1 MRTLKRLLLSRSSS
15 ALPKNNNNN
24 KTSCFYYYDH
34 RKAMI
39 TTTMMSPLKFA
50 PKTPAIV
57 FKNNN
62 NKHAT
67 TRRGTMMRTFASYA
81 QPNMS
86 SDMQQQQRTAPPATV
101 EWDSTLAN
109 SVTLIGNCGGDPE
122 LRVLPSGKMVC
133 EVSIAVSQGRK
144 AQQQQQQNDEENDG
158 KTAWYTVVAWD
169 EEAVRLNEHVRKGNS
184 VCVQGRLTTDTWVCK
199 QTGQNRS
206 KAKVVLNQ
214 FSFVARGESMVSNNT
229 NGVGYEPMR
238 QQQQQQQFSQG
249 GYEPMQQ
256 QQQQQRSPPP
266 PPSGDGFQSP
276 KDALWRSVFDAP
288 DRWWDNREN
297 KRNPR
302 APDFK
307 HKDTGE
313 GLWLTGRDTP
323 PWVME
328 RMMGGAA
335 GAAAGA
341 MATGQDDSD
350 GYYGASKGT
359 AYNNPYGNQEPAVN
373 ANDYSQAY
381 DPNNGGYE
389 PAQEWPDDEVP
400 F

>member
-1 MRTLKRLLLSRSSS
+1 M
-15 ALPKNNNNN
+15 
-24 KTSCFYYYDH
+24 
-34 RKAMI
+34 
-39 TTTMMSPLKFA
+39 
-50 PKTPAIV
+50 
-57 FKNNN
+57 
-62 NKHAT
+62 
-67 TRRGTMMRTFASYA
+67 
-81 QPNMS
+81 
-86 SDMQQQQRTAPPATV
+86 
-101 EWDSTLAN
+101 
-109 SVTLIGNCGGDPE
+109 
-122 LRVLPSGKMVC
+122 
-133 EVSIAVSQGRK
+133 
-144 AQQQQQQNDEENDG
+144 
-158 KTAWYTVVAWD
+158 
-169 EEAVRLNEHVRKGNS
+169 
-184 VCVQGRLTTDTWVCK
+184 
-199 QTGQNRS
+199 
-206 KAKVVLNQ
+206 
-214 FSFVARGESMVSNNT
+214 
-229 NGVGYEPMR
+229 
-238 QQQQQQQFSQG
+238 
-249 GYEPMQQ
+249 Q

>member
-1 MRTLKRLLLSRSSS
+1 MQRRMSSGALLQKRSTVVVPLVEMSSS
-15 ALPKNNNNN
+15 
-24 KTSCFYYYDH
+24 SSS
-34 RKAMI
+34 
-39 TTTMMSPLKFA
+39 SPSQK
-50 PKTPAIV
+50 
-57 FKNNN
+57 
-62 NKHAT
+62 
-67 TRRGTMMRTFASYA
+67 RRSGGRDAVKMYASYA
-81 QPNMS
+81 QPNNNAS
-86 SDMQQQQRTAPPATV
+86 EQRTAPPATV
-101 EWDSTLAN
+101 EWDATLAN

-133 EVSIAVSQGRK
+133 EVSIAVNQGRR
-144 AQQQQQQNDEENDG
+144 QQQQSGEMMENDG

-169 EEAVRLNEHVRKGNS
+169 EEAVRLSEHVRKGNS
-184 VCVQGRLTTDTWVCK
+184 VCVQGRLATDTWVDK

-206 KAKVVLNQ
+206 KTKVVLSQ
-214 FSFVARGESMVSNNT
+214 FSFVARGESMMSNNV

-238 QQQQQQQFSQG
+238 QQQQQQR
-249 GYEPMQQ
+249 PP
-256 QQQQQRSPPP
+256 PPP

-328 RMMGGAA
+328 RLMG

-341 MATGQDDSD
+341 AGMAATGYEDSD
-350 GYYGASKGT
+350 GYYGASRGT
-359 AYNNPYGNQEPAVN
+359 AYNNPYGNQEPPVN
-373 ANDYSQAY
+373 TNDYSQAY
-381 DPNNGGYE
+381 DPNGGYE
-389 PAQEWPDDEVP
+389 PAQEWADDEVP

>member
-1 MRTLKRLLLSRSSS
+1 MNNERRVSSGSSS
-15 ALPKNNNNN
+15 SL
-24 KTSCFYYYDH
+24 
-34 RKAMI
+34 
-39 TTTMMSPLKFA
+39 
-50 PKTPAIV
+50 
-57 FKNNN
+57 
-62 NKHAT
+62 
-67 TRRGTMMRTFASYA
+67 RTFASYA
-81 QPNMS
+81 QRDAQFGS
-86 SDMQQQQRTAPPATV
+86 EQRTAPPATV
-101 EWDSTLAN
+101 EWDATLAN
-109 SVTLIGNCGGDPE
+109 SVTLIGNCGSDPE

-133 EVSIAVSQGRK
+133 EVSIAVNQGRK
-144 AQQQQQQNDEENDG
+144 QQQQNNGYGNEGEMENDG

-169 EEAVRLNEHVRKGNS
+169 EEAVRLSEHVRKGNS
-184 VCVQGRLTTDTWVCK
+184 VCVQGRLATDTWVCK

-214 FSFVARGESMVSNNT
+214 FSFVARGESMMSNNT

-238 QQQQQQQFSQG
+238 QQQQQQQ
-249 GYEPMQQ
+249 
-256 QQQQQRSPPP
+256 QQQQRMPPPP

-335 GAAAGA
+335 GAGAGGA
-341 MATGQDDSD
+341 MAAGQDDSD
-350 GYYGASKGT
+350 GYYGASRGT
-359 AYNNPYGNQEPAVN
+359 AYNNPYGNQEPPAYS
-373 ANDYSQAY
+373 NDYSQAY

-389 PAQEWPDDEVP
+389 PAQEWADDEVP

>member
-24 KTSCFYYYDH
+24 NKTSCFYYHDH
-34 RKAMI
+34 RKATI
-39 TTTMMSPLKFA
+39 TTRMMSSLTFA

-57 FKNNN
+57 FNKNIN

-67 TRRGTMMRTFASYA
+67 TRRGTTMRTFASYA

-238 QQQQQQQFSQG
+238 QQQQQQQQFS
-249 GYEPMQQ
+249 
-256 QQQQQRSPPP
+256 
-266 PPSGDGFQSP
+266 F
-276 KDALWRSVFDAP
+276 LFFFVFVDEEMESELTS
-288 DRWWDNREN
+288 RRKLREY
-297 KRNPR
+297 
-302 APDFK
+302 
-307 HKDTGE
+307 
-313 GLWLTGRDTP
+313 
-323 PWVME
+323 
-328 RMMGGAA
+328 
-335 GAAAGA
+335 
-341 MATGQDDSD
+341 DD
-350 GYYGASKGT
+350 
-359 AYNNPYGNQEPAVN
+359 
-373 ANDYSQAY
+373 
-381 DPNNGGYE
+381 
-389 PAQEWPDDEVP
+389 
-400 F
+400 